1 MITSS
6 TLLLG
11 AWSCMYVKPL
21 QTTSKAGRQ
30 ARMHA
35 WCMARFSHAFACP
48 SSNPCAPSSF
58 SLGNDS
64 TRHPCRDPTNP
75 TDDQKERTAWN
86 ARART
91 HTLSFKKKKKRN
103 SRVLFQRKII
113 FSNYLSAWSNQHHSS
128 CTCTYT
134 QGHCT
139 WLVMFCWCLHL
150 YICAYIHM
158 YQVIS

>member
-64 TRHPCRDPTNP
+64 TRHPCRDPAIRP
-75 TDDQKERTAWN
+75 TTKKN
-86 ARART
+86 ARFEMRARA
-91 HTLSFKKKKKRN
+91 HTLSFKKKEKKRN

-150 YICAYIHM
+150 YIYMHIFTCIK
-158 YQVIS
+158 